1 MQFLGE
7 IISLVVA
14 FLWMGSALV
23 SEVLSKR
30 WGVFVSNVWRMFI
43 TTLFIAVLC
52 WYFLG
57 APYPVYADG
66 KTWFWLALSGFVGYV
81 MGDYCLFKSYI
92 MIGSLYGQLMMTL
105 SPAAAAFAAWVMLGQ
120 HLTWNNLLAM
130 AITLTGIAISILGRS
145 EGHKVALKLPWQG
158 VLFAIGAGLGQ
169 GFGLVLSKVGLDH
182 YVHAVPTDIL
192 PSIENVLPFS
202 ANMIRCIS
210 GFIFFFLLMW
220 LHQGLG
226 EFRRCSK
233 DKKGYLLVVL
243 ACCFGPFIGVGL
255 SLMALQYT
263 AAGIASTLMA
273 LSPILIIYPSHWLFK
288 TPVTLQNIL
297 GSIISCVGVSLFFLL

>member
-1 MQFLGE
+1 MRFFGE
-7 IISLVVA
+7 IISLAVA

-30 WGVFVSNVWRMFI
+30 WGVFVSNVWRMFL
-43 TTLFIAVLC
+43 TTLFIALLC
-52 WYFLG
+52 WYCLG

-66 KTWFWLALSGFVGYV
+66 KAWFWLALSGLVGYV

-120 HLTWNNLLAM
+120 HLTWCNLLAM
-130 AITLTGIAISILGRS
+130 VITLSGIALSILGRS
-145 EGHKVALKLPWQG
+145 EEHKVSLRLPWQG

-169 GFGLVLSKVGLDH
+169 GFGLVLSKVGMDYYTH
-182 YVHAVPTDIL
+182 GVPADVL
-192 PSIENVLPFS
+192 PSIEYVLPFS

-210 GFIFFFLLMW
+210 GFFFYFLLMW
-220 LHQGLG
+220 MHQGMG

-233 DKKGYLLVVL
+233 DRKGYLFVFIAV
-243 ACCFGPFIGVGL
+243 CFGPFVGVGL

-263 AAGIASTLMA
+263 AAGVASTLMA
-273 LSPILIIYPSHWLFK
+273 LSPILIIFPSHWLFK
-288 TPVTLQNIL
+288 TPVTWKHIV
-297 GSIISCVGVSLFFLL
+297 GAIISCIGVSLFFLL